1 METLN
6 FGKSFEEYLLLRVG
20 VSKNTLK
27 FYRSDFNH
35 FIRWFLLR
43 IRLFGFFAQDI
54 ENALPYLT
62 RDEAQNYKAYMEES
76 QTPTRSINRR
86 LSTLRQMSRFL
97 LEQGL
102 LSFNFM
108 DGVTNSGI
116 KSVSKKE
123 VETDLASKFATYLRT
138 QQISHTTTKNYLSDI
153 KHFMGWIETNKIPN
167 QLNNITITLIKN
179 YTAEVIKNGTL
190 VTAKRRL
197 SSLRKFF
204 GWAYEQNFINRNPF
218 LENIS
223 KTTLPSRNRLKHL
236 FSISN
241 IVKFGLIEG
250 FLILGFFL
258 LQKLNPS
265 LNPWTIINKTK
276 TSQLTSFNSTT
287 ISSNEVLTNAISGT
301 AKIPSGRDGV
311 TIKNSRITDYT
322 VVYIKP
328 TSQDTD
334 QVLIIKTK
342 GLGFFT
348 AGFNQNSDK
357 DITFNWR
364 LVDVK

>member
-1 METLN
+1 MEVLN

-54 ENALPYLT
+54 ESALPYLT
-62 RDEAQNYKAYMEES
+62 RDEAQNYKAYLEENR
-76 QTPTRSINRR
+76 TPTRSINRR

-102 LSFNFM
+102 VSFNFM
-108 DGVTNSGI
+108 EGVTNSGI
-116 KSVSKKE
+116 KSVSKKD
-123 VETDLASKFATYLRT
+123 VETDLGSKFAIYLRT
-138 QQISHTTTKNYLSDI
+138 QQVSHTTVKNYLSDI
-153 KHFMGWIETNKIPN
+153 KHFMAWIETNKIPN
-167 QLNNITITLIKN
+167 QLNNMTTTLIKN
-179 YTAEVIKNGTL
+179 YTTEVIKNGSL

-197 SSLRKFF
+197 SSLKKFF

-223 KTTLPSRNRLKHL
+223 KTTLPSRNRLKYL

-241 IVKFGLIEG
+241 IIKFGLIEG

-258 LQKLNPS
+258 LQKINPS
-265 LNPWTIINKTK
+265 LNPWTIINKTN
-276 TSQLTSFNSTT
+276 QLTSFSSTT
-287 ISSNEVLTNAISGT
+287 ISNEILTNATSGT

-334 QVLIIKTK
+334 QVLLIKTK

-348 AGFNQNSDK
+348 AGFDQTSDK
-357 DITFNWR
+357 DVTFNWR